1 MADMHQVRLVKFN
14 PRPVA
19 QLTPLSIHAPA
30 GNTGGIE
37 KYRAVAIALV
47 GGSLSLTPLE
57 SVMHMA
63 KDHQAGAPPR
73 GQLIE
78 GQRKISVAPV
88 ARGLFPIPPARIRCL
103 RAKACWT

>member
-19 QLTPLSIHAPA
+19 QLTPLSSCTPA

-37 KYRAVAIALV
+37 KHRAVAIALI

-57 SVMHMA
+57 PVMHMA

-78 GQRKISVAPV
+78 GQR
-88 ARGLFPIPPARIRCL
+88 
-103 RAKACWT
+103 